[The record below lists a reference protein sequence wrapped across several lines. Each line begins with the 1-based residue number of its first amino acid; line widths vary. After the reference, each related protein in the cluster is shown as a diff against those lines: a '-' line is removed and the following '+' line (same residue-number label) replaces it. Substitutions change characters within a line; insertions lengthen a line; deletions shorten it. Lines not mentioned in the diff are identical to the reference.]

1 MGEGSRGPAGVP
13 TAFPLGL
20 RFGANAES
28 HQLVDRTNCRQDR
41 AGHLHYLGTQ
51 YTTPTSARDRGHCRR
66 YCRVCRAASIVHP
79 EACCTMRLLL
89 FAESRSAKQIV
100 PPWLLAT

>member
-1 MGEGSRGPAGVP
+1 MQKATNSSTER
-13 TAFPLGL
+13 TA
-20 RFGANAES
+20 
-28 HQLVDRTNCRQDR
+28 DRTGQ
-41 AGHLHYLGTQ
+41 AYLHYLGTQ
-51 YTTPTSARDRGHCRR
+51 YTTLTTARDRGHCRR